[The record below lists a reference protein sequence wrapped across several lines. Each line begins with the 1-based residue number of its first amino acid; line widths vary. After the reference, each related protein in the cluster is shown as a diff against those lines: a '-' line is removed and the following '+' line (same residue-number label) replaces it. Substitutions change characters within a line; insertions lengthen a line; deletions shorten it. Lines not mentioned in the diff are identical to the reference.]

1 MGTIPIDTPPEP
13 PLVALGI
20 ALRQAFQSGSDERM
34 LDVLLDQGLAG
45 KVAAA
50 LNEGNDRTLTFAAP
64 YIADL
69 AVRLGRIEQ
78 QR

>member
-1 MGTIPIDTPPEP
+1 MDTPAEPE
-13 PLVALGI
+13 LVRLGQ

-34 LDVLLDQGLAG
+34 LDVLLDQGLASR
-45 KVAAA
+45 VAAV
-50 LNEGNDRTLTFAAP
+50 LNQGNDRTLTFAAP

-69 AVRLGRIEQ
+69 AVRLGRIDQ

>member
-1 MGTIPIDTPPEP
+1 MDTPTEPE
-13 PLVALGI
+13 LVRLGQ

-45 KVAAA
+45 RVAAV
-50 LNEGNDRTLTFAAP
+50 LNQGNDRTLTFAAP

-69 AVRLGRIEQ
+69 AVRLGRIDQ